1 MPVILAIENDRQQVT
16 QLKSIVRE
24 LGAELVLA
32 ASAERA
38 LAAIGQ
44 RVPDLI
50 LTPPLLSP
58 KDDGALTARLR
69 ELGAAAIHVQ
79 MLSMPILATSGAQSR
94 GRLSV
99 LRRAKEE
106 SVGCAPEVFSEQLVE
121 YLERAAVEKRAAGL
135 FRPLPAAAT
144 VREQE
149 AAEAHEEAKLVEGVQ
164 LVEKSLRAALQK
176 EGLTEIETD
185 GEFDPHVH
193 EAMLAQQGNGAEP
206 GSVLQVLQ
214 RGYRV
219 GDRVVRPAKV
229 IVAE

>member
-69 ELGAAAIHVQ
+69 ELGQAAVHVQ
-79 MLSMPILATSGAQSR
+79 MVSMPILATSTQSR
-94 GRLSV
+94 GPLSV
-99 LRRAKEE
+99 LLKTKEE
-106 SVGCAPEVFSEQLVE
+106 SVGCAPEVFRGQLVE
-121 YLERAAVEKRAAGL
+121 YLERAAVE
-135 FRPLPAAAT
+135 
-144 VREQE
+144 
-149 AAEAHEEAKLVEGVQ
+149 
-164 LVEKSLRAALQK
+164 
-176 EGLTEIETD
+176 
-185 GEFDPHVH
+185 
-193 EAMLAQQGNGAEP
+193 
-206 GSVLQVLQ
+206 
-214 RGYRV
+214 
-219 GDRVVRPAKV
+219 
-229 IVAE
+229 